1 MASTL
6 IASATT
12 ATATT
17 TTTSSPEEG
26 IELSP
31 QPVLQERTRAV
42 SENLINETHVQTGLL
57 ETGH

>member
-42 SENLINETHVQTGLL
+42 S
-57 ETGH
+57 